1 MKDEVGRMKGEWR
14 GGGGKRPE
22 AAMFNV
28 GFLML
33 NERNRRPK
41 AVAWSL

>member
-1 MKDEVGRMKGEWR
+1 
-14 GGGGKRPE
+14 
-22 AAMFNV
+22 MFNV

-41 AVAWSL
+41 AVDWSLQRSTDTGGRDV